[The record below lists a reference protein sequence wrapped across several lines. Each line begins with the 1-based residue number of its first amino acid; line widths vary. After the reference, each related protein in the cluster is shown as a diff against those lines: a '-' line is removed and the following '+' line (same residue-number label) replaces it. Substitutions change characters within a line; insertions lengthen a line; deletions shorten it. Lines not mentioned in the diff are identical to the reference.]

1 MPLECTPKAPKHA
14 GGQVAEETTPAFR
27 VVRGAPTAEEL
38 AALVG
43 VLFSRRA
50 AAQPAESA
58 RPTASRWRASALPS
72 TPLRPG
78 PGAWRASALPSR

>member
-1 MPLECTPKAPKHA
+1 MPFGRTPKAPKHA

-27 VVRGAPTAEEL
+27 VVRGTPTAEEL

-43 VLFSRRA
+43 VLCSRR
-50 AAQPAESA
+50 AAQPAEPP
-58 RPTASRWRASALPS
+58 RPTSSRWRASALPNI
-72 TPLRPG
+72 PLRPG

>member
-1 MPLECTPKAPKHA
+1 MPFGRTPKAPKHA

-27 VVRGAPTAEEL
+27 VVRGTPTAEEL

-43 VLFSRRA
+43 VLFSRRV

-58 RPTASRWRASALPS
+58 GPMASRWRASALPDI
-72 TPLRPG
+72 PLRPG

>member
-1 MPLECTPKAPKHA
+1 M
-14 GGQVAEETTPAFR
+14 AEETTPAFR
-27 VVRGAPTAEEL
+27 VVRGTPTAEEL

-50 AAQPAESA
+50 VAQPAGSA
-58 RPTASRWRASALPS
+58 RSAASRWRASALP
-72 TPLRPG
+72 TVPLRPG

>member
-1 MPLECTPKAPKHA
+1 MPFGRTPKAPKHA
-14 GGQVAEETTPAFR
+14 GGQVAGETTPAFR
-27 VVRGAPTAEEL
+27 VVRGTPTAEEL

-43 VLFSRRA
+43 VLFSRQ

-58 RPTASRWRASALPS
+58 RPAASRWRASALPS

>member
-1 MPLECTPKAPKHA
+1 MHAEGAEHA

-27 VVRGAPTAEEL
+27 VVRGTPTAEEL

-50 AAQPAESA
+50 AEPAEPP
-58 RPTASRWRASALPS
+58 RPVSRWRASALPNI
-72 TPLRPG
+72 PLRPG